1 MPTREIQRLTHEFLP
16 LQVKLKHHRSAGL
29 FSVSA
34 FVDSSFAEEVE
45 ELNDEAFARH
55 QARVMHARWVRI
67 LETVYAYGFRD
78 GRLSIPVD
86 IQI

>member
-16 LQVKLKHHRSAGL
+16 LQVKLKHHRSENL

-34 FVDSSFAEEVE
+34 FVDSAFADEVE
-45 ELNDEAFARH
+45 HIEDEAFARH

-67 LETVYAYGFRD
+67 LETVYSAGFKD
-78 GRLSIPVD
+78 GRLSLPID
-86 IQI
+86 IET